1 MIESNVIEWL
11 DFGDSVQNLDV
22 YTRKNQ
28 IHLFRFFRALLKTKN
43 FPTIMY
49 AVFLTVYFVQI
60 WTIILINVS
69 TEKEFSFDIL
79 YYLRN
84 ITILF
89 ENIASIT
96 SYKIMFIIILVII
109 VVDLFL
115 ILFALFS
122 NKKINTKYICKLI
135 NLINIIM
142 YYYLIGPA
150 VEICLTSVYC
160 EDKTH
165 KYLKVTCFSNKTHL
179 IYTILSFISL
189 IIYIFIIFVY
199 SFYCNEIGA
208 IKINDSN
215 NTIRIECN
223 YEIYCL
229 VSKVSIFI
237 FGFFFYKCDYEEDKD
252 FLFKILYECF
262 IFVDCLI
269 MSIYTFKNVY
279 FYNEVINVIN
289 HYGWFL
295 SAWFSFGVILKTIFN
310 IIGISNFIV
319 IGWIII
325 IYTFN
330 RVYKLKENSLL
341 TKTNVFEF
349 SNHNLIEKYRN
360 ILLKRL
366 EYNYDNES
374 KIFIFGIINKFEEF
388 ISNNP
393 EISYQYQKL
402 INNEYLKKK
411 YNKEDS
417 LPILSIIYLIYTFFY
432 EKALNKD
439 FITFYMC
446 YFLIN
451 KFNNV
456 TYACLL
462 CSKLKS
468 EGHKKLYYKY
478 LLTEDIKEYLLL
490 KLNKKAKKESINQ
503 IQLGSSIL
511 YYLYIDL
518 FKLKV
523 YDAICTQIDYFDL
536 LKNSVTTNKTTE
548 NILKSG
554 ENIFKIRKEILTIW
568 NKIINLNPFCDDCHG
583 DYMLYLD
590 NILQDEIL
598 VREETKKYQLLKNNK
613 SQEKYSIYHTMF
625 IRDTSTILL
634 VDGYLSTGKII
645 YASPNFSLLFMYS
658 GKELTSL
665 TIDDLLP
672 NIVQTFHK
680 ELIDN
685 AIKISNVK
693 YIFKEPRDSL
703 IKNKI
708 GGLVNIKLF
717 VKPVPN
723 LSYGLIYFTYIQK
736 IHEPNFNILLDKDFK
751 VNGFT
756 ETAEITTEYTV
767 NNGFDLSYNIIG
779 NHIGIVIP
787 DILSILEYKDEEFNI
802 TKTDCELK
810 GNLYSV
816 EKVKDLKYKID
827 TILEKIRKNKSSGEE
842 NDPQNIKNDLNS
854 LINSFYD
861 DKIKSFS
868 IFYKVKLYTFLEGKY
883 KYYKVFINNDMMK
896 ENEIISINEEANIG
910 KTVDINKLMNIGK
923 NKTKESEKK
932 IKIFMDEK
940 NSKNGVNKN
949 DKIEDNTN
957 GNKNNKS
964 IMNELNQNQNHQ
976 DVSDSNKNNDNMAME
991 NKEKPKEFNDINS
1004 LFSGNNKSSFIS
1016 KDYNKIK
1023 IDIINNKET
1032 FPLKMMKYL
1041 CYIFAIVTIVLMII
1055 EFTQQKSA
1063 FNRLGYMLSQDLYFN
1078 EAKINIAALYTIGV
1092 NIRWLSHSLFR
1103 NSKSHLNSNWGEF
1116 LDRQLQ
1122 DNLDITEVL
1131 KTTIASTVE
1140 EFNEIINEQY
1150 EVEVFYYKSDEP
1162 QKFKYNLKNIF
1173 YSIVN
1178 NEIKIK
1184 NKFNYFINNDC
1195 KEIPR
1200 ELGVDEINLKNMI
1213 EQSYFF
1219 YNLNL
1224 KVYSIEEIRKNNIDN
1239 KYFFYF
1245 PFSFIISAVILLF
1258 LLFFFLYYII
1268 SLFNMEIYFLDKLIN
1283 FNSTNFEIYLK
1294 KLDEIKKKL
1303 RNDTS
1308 EEEEK
1313 GEDMNL
1319 KDDED
1324 GEGTDVVEKKQLQES
1339 HKAKNKKKDKNK
1351 NNKIQQQRKKKL
1363 NVMTKFFKIN
1373 LILFLIKLILILFS
1387 SMTYYILCIFI
1398 KEKYKNK
1405 LIYFYKINEALDK
1418 VFKDSYDIFL
1428 YLKRK
1433 VEIYENSLINCETI
1447 GDFEPIKIKKVGEIN
1462 SPTFGNII
1470 MDITGDND
1478 FDENTKDQFS
1488 LLFEHNVCESLL
1500 DNSPEMQYCESFWFG
1515 VLLKGLE
1522 QAIIQMDV
1530 ILSSVLDEL
1539 NSLNDDNNKTLLGL
1553 MSDSS
1558 FIEYS
1563 QFNEFYLV
1571 RAFNMT
1577 YQIILN
1583 LRQDK
1588 LDSIIKKMRLILVT
1602 YLIISL
1608 FLFSL
1613 MTYFVY
1619 NFNALF
1625 SSFLNFIGIFPPKYL
1640 YEDEN
1645 FYKEIVKFGEKYF

>member
-1 MIESNVIEWL
+1 MIESNIIEWL
-11 DFGDSVQNLDV
+11 DFGDSAQNLDV
-22 YTRKNQ
+22 YTRNNQ
-28 IHLFRFFRALLKTKN
+28 ILLFRLFRALLKTKN

-49 AVFLTVYFVQI
+49 AIFLIIYFIQI
-60 WTIILINVS
+60 CTIILINVS
-69 TEKEFSFDIL
+69 TEKEFLIDII
-79 YYLRN
+79 YYLRK

-89 ENIASIT
+89 ENIESIT
-96 SYKIMFIIILVII
+96 SYKNMFIIILVII
-109 VVDLFL
+109 AVDLLL
-115 ILFALFS
+115 ILFVLFA
-122 NKKINTKYICKLI
+122 NKKINTKYICNII
-135 NLINIIM
+135 NLINIII

-150 VEICLTSVYC
+150 IEICLTSVYC
-160 EDKTH
+160 EDNTH
-165 KYLKVTCFSNKTHL
+165 KYLKVACFSNKTHL
-179 IYTILSFISL
+179 IYTILSFITM
-189 IIYIFIIFVY
+189 IIYIFIIFIY
-199 SFYCNEIGA
+199 SFYCNEIGS
-208 IKINDSN
+208 IKIYDNN
-215 NTIRIECN
+215 NTNRINCN

-237 FGFFFYKCDYEEDKD
+237 FGFFFYKCDYEEDRD
-252 FLFKILYECF
+252 FLFKILYESF
-262 IFVDCLI
+262 IFIVCLI

-279 FYNEVINVIN
+279 FYNEIINMIN

-295 SAWFSFGVILKTIFN
+295 SAWFSFGVIFKTIFN
-310 IIGISNFIV
+310 IMGISNFIV

-330 RVYKLKENSLL
+330 RIYKLQENSLL
-341 TKTNVFEF
+341 TKTDVFEF
-349 SNHNLIEKYRN
+349 NNPNLIEKYKN

-366 EYNYDNES
+366 YKSYDNES
-374 KIFIFGIINKFEEF
+374 KIFIFGIIKKFEEF

-402 INNEYLKKK
+402 INNEYLNKK

-432 EKALNKD
+432 EKDVNKD
-439 FITFYMC
+439 IITFHMC

-456 TYACLL
+456 TYASLL

-478 LLTEDIKEYLLL
+478 FLTEDIKEYLIL
-490 KLNKKAKKESINQ
+490 KLNRKTKKESIKQ
-503 IQLGSSIL
+503 IQLGSAIL

-554 ENIFKIRKEILTIW
+554 ENIFKIRNEIITIW
-568 NKIINLNPFCDDCHG
+568 NKIIKLNPFCDDCHG
-583 DYMLYLD
+583 DYMLYVD
-590 NILQDEIL
+590 TILQDEIL
-598 VREETKKYQLLKNNK
+598 VREESKNYQLLKNTK
-613 SQEKYSIYHTMF
+613 SQEKYNIYHTMF
-625 IRDTSTILL
+625 VRDTSAILL
-634 VDGYLSTGKII
+634 VDGYLSSGKII

-665 TIDDLLP
+665 SIDDLLP

-693 YIFKEPRDSL
+693 FIFKEPRDSL

-736 IHEPNFNILLDKDFK
+736 IHEPNFNILLDKDLK

-756 ETAEITTEYTV
+756 ETAEITTEYAV

-787 DILSILEYKDEEFNI
+787 DILSILEYKDEEFNV

-810 GNLYSV
+810 GNLFSV

-827 TILEKIRKNKSSGEE
+827 TILEKIKNNKAPGEE

-854 LINSFYD
+854 LINDFND

-883 KYYKVFINNDMMK
+883 KYYKVFINNDDMMK
-896 ENEIISINEEANIG
+896 DNEILPMNAETNLG

-923 NKTKESEKK
+923 NKSKESTKK
-932 IKIFMDEK
+932 IKIIMDEK
-940 NSKNGVNKN
+940 KSNNVGNKN
-949 DKIEDNTN
+949 AKNEDNT
-957 GNKNNKS
+957 KNNKA
-964 IMNELNQNQNHQ
+964 IMNEQNQNQNQ
-976 DVSDSNKNNDNMAME
+976 EVSDSNKNNDNMAME
-991 NKEKPKEFNDINS
+991 NKEKQKEFNDTNS
-1004 LFSGNNKSSFIS
+1004 LFSSNNKSSFIS
-1016 KDYNKIK
+1016 KEYNKIK

-1055 EFTQQKSA
+1055 EFLQQKAA
-1063 FNRLGYMLSQDLYFN
+1063 FNRLKYMLDQNLYFG
-1078 EAKINIAALYTIGV
+1078 ETKINAAGLYTIGV
-1092 NIRWLSHSLFR
+1092 NIRWLSHSLFK
-1103 NSKSHLNSNWGEF
+1103 NSISLINNKWEEF
-1116 LDRQLQ
+1116 LE
-1122 DNLDITEVL
+1122 NLLETNLSVMEVL
-1131 KTTIASTVE
+1131 KTTVSSTIE
-1140 EFNEIINEQY
+1140 EYKDIINEQY
-1150 EVEVFYYKSDEP
+1150 EVGIYYYQLDEP
-1162 QKFKYNLKNIF
+1162 IKFKYNLQNIF

-1178 NEIKIK
+1178 NEIKIM
-1184 NKFNYFINNDC
+1184 NKFSYFINNDC
-1195 KEIPR
+1195 KEIPK

-1219 YNLNL
+1219 YNLKL
-1224 KVYSIEEIRKNNIDN
+1224 KTLTIDELQKGN
-1239 KYFFYF
+1239 RVDKQFFYF
-1245 PFSFIISAVILLF
+1245 PFQVVISAVILLF
-1258 LLFFFLYYII
+1258 LLFFFIYYII
-1268 SLFNMEIYFLDKLIN
+1268 SLFNIEIYFLDKLIN
-1283 FNSTNFEIYLK
+1283 FNSTDFENYLK

-1303 RNDTS
+1303 RNDTT
-1308 EEEEK
+1308 EEEDK
-1313 GEDMNL
+1313 GDEMNL

-1324 GEGTDVVEKKQLQES
+1324 GEGTDVVEKKQMQES
-1339 HKAKNKKKDKNK
+1339 HKTKNKKKDKNK
-1351 NNKIQQQRKKKL
+1351 HNKIQQQRKKKL

-1398 KEKYKNK
+1398 KENYKNK
-1405 LIYFYKINEALDK
+1405 LIDFYKINEALDK
-1418 VFKDSYDIFL
+1418 VYTDSYDIFL
-1428 YLKRK
+1428 SLKRK
-1433 VEIYENSLINCETI
+1433 IEIYENNLIDCETI
-1447 GDFEPIKIKKVGEIN
+1447 GDFEPINIPKVGEIDT
-1462 SPTFGNII
+1462 PKFGNII
-1470 MDITGDND
+1470 MEITGDND
-1478 FDENTKDQFS
+1478 FEESTKEQFS
-1488 LLFEHNVCESLL
+1488 LLFENNVCKALL
-1500 DNSPEMQYCESFWFG
+1500 DNSPEMKYCENFWYG

-1522 QAIIQMDV
+1522 QAIIQRDV
-1530 ILSSVLDEL
+1530 IFSSVLDEL
-1539 NSLNDDNNKTLLGL
+1539 KSLNDANNKTLIGL

-1563 QFNEFYLV
+1563 QFNEYYLV
-1571 RAFNMT
+1571 KAFDMT
-1577 YQIILN
+1577 YDILVVF
-1583 LRQDK
+1583 RQQK
-1588 LDSIIKKMRLILVT
+1588 LDSIIKHMRIILII
-1602 YLIISL
+1602 YLLISL

-1613 MTYFVY
+1613 MIYFVY

-1625 SSFLNFIGIFPPKYL
+1625 NSFLNFIGIFPPKYL